1 MAERLWYSPSG
12 SEFVSRER
20 LLTHGFRILVC
31 ALALAAVA
39 AGGDPLVENQAF
51 DGAKVTIRF
60 QFWGGPDDLALF
72 TEIAEAFVKAHPG
85 IRVRLSILPWGQY
98 WAKLQTQAAGG
109 IAPDVIRLYSGA
121 AGEWFDRGALLDL
134 GPYAKRDGLDL
145 GAYFPVAL
153 EACRW
158 QGRLFSLPSDLPIR
172 ILIYNKDLFDRAGLS
187 GEYPDPVKP
196 MTWKRLVELGRKL
209 TIRRGGRVVQFGL
222 ALGPQADV
230 ILIHQAG
237 GRLVNRPVDPTRAT
251 ADTPEVVAGLRFY
264 FDLQYTY
271 RIAPDVSAQQE
282 MGFGGGEAPLLSGRV
297 ALGFAGPWKLAEYG
311 RSGMR
316 LGLAPLFRGKER
328 AQISTPNSNGVYSG
342 SAHPEEAW
350 AFCRFIASRAGQ
362 EIVARH
368 GGGVPALRSVA
379 ASPAFTRPRFGFR
392 NFQAFA
398 ADLEYAEP
406 FVMFPTKSMVDALDR
421 VTGDLRREPEVT
433 PTVAAAR
440 LQRLITKAIDG
451 LKRKPVPFNSRVTF
465 PLLIALAMAAVLA
478 WVVWSARRMARTRR
492 LDGGSAS
499 SLAAY
504 LFLAP
509 WLFGLIIFNLGPIL
523 AAVVLSFC
531 DWDMIRAPEWVGMA
545 NYVDLF
551 TDDKTFLAALKVTG
565 LYVLFSVPIV
575 VLGGLATAM
584 LLNRPWRLARP
595 MRSLVYLPSL
605 FSGVAITLLWKVM
618 YNPRVGVINYFIELG
633 GGQGP
638 NWLDDKGWVLPALV
652 LMNILWVGGNM
663 VIFHAALQGVPQSLY
678 DAARVD
684 GAGAWARFRHVTLPA
699 ITPAILFTTI
709 IGVITS
715 CQAFTQAFMLRSQ
728 RSDVGGPNDASML
741 YVLYIYKKAFMQYRM
756 GYASALAVILFFL
769 IFALTWLQ
777 LRASR
782 RWVYYETDS

>member
-1 MAERLWYSPSG
+1 MRHGLSI
-12 SEFVSRER
+12 
-20 LLTHGFRILVC
+20 LLCV
-31 ALALAAVA
+31 AALAAVA
-39 AGGDPLVENQAF
+39 VAGDPVVENRGHG
-51 DGAKVTIRF
+51 GAKVTIRF

-72 TEIAEAFVKAHPG
+72 TEIAEAFVEKHPG
-85 IRVRLSILPWGQY
+85 VRVRLSILPWGQY

-121 AGEWFDRGALLDL
+121 AGEWFDRGTLLDL
-134 GPYAKRDGLDL
+134 GPYVKRDGLDL
-145 GAYFPVAL
+145 DAFFPVAL

-158 QGRLFSLPSDLPIR
+158 KGRLYSLPSDLPVR

-187 GEYPDPVKP
+187 GAYPDPVEP

-230 ILIHQAG
+230 ILVHQAG
-237 GRLVNRPVDPTRAT
+237 GRLVNRPVDPTRAM
-251 ADTPEVVAGLRFY
+251 ADTPEVVAGLKFY
-264 FDLQYTY
+264 YDLQCRY
-271 RIAPDVSAQQE
+271 RVAPDVSAQQS

-297 ALGFAGPWKLAEYG
+297 AMGFVGPWKLAEYG
-311 RSGMR
+311 RGGMR
-316 LGLAPLFRGKER
+316 LGLAPLFRGKRR

-350 AFCRFIASRAGQ
+350 AFCKFVASRPGQ

-368 GGGVPALRSVA
+368 GGGVPAMRNVA
-379 ASPAFTRPRFGFR
+379 ASSAFTRPRFGFR

-406 FVMFPTKSMVDALDR
+406 FVMFPTKAVVDAIDR

-433 PTVAAAR
+433 PTVAAR
-440 LQRLITKAIDG
+440 QLQRLITKAIDG
-451 LKRKPVPFNSRVTF
+451 LKPKPVPFASRVIL
-465 PLLIALAMAAVLA
+465 PLLVAAALAAVLA
-478 WVVWSARRMARTRR
+478 WVVWSARRVGRMRR
-492 LDGGSAS
+492 LDGGGAS
-499 SLAAY
+499 NLAAY

-509 WLFGLIIFNLGPIL
+509 WLFGLIVFNLGPIL
-523 AAVVLSFC
+523 AALVLSFC
-531 DWDMIRAPEWVGMA
+531 KWDMIRAPAWVGMA

-551 TDDKTFLAALKVTG
+551 TDDETFLAALKVTG

-584 LLNRPWRLARP
+584 LLNRPWRLAGP
-595 MRSLVYLPSL
+595 MRALVYLPSL

-618 YNPRVGVINYFIELG
+618 YNPDVGVINYFIRFVG
-633 GGQGP
+633 GEGP
-638 NWLDDKGWVLPALV
+638 NWLDGREWVLPALV
-652 LMNILWVGGNM
+652 IMNVLWVGGNM

-678 DAARVD
+678 DAAKVD
-684 GAGAWARFRHVTLPA
+684 GASAWARFRHVTLPA

-756 GYASALAVILFFL
+756 GYASALAVILFFI
-769 IFALTWLQ
+769 IFGLTWLQ

-782 RWVYYETDS
+782 RWVYYEGES